1 VRESPQ
7 SRYERPQCVESARD
21 EFNTEKTAM
30 RSQVQAEM
38 QKLVSLR
45 SKHVATVVEIVRS
58 FFPESF
64 MPPRPQCVES
74 ARERVDLEEAELTR
88 AMAVARQP
96 PPGQRG
102 ARATVTEEEEEED
115 QPSLPPV
122 LAASTQKRVAEPA
135 AEDEEEPQEEKEGDE
150 LEKGV
155 DADAGVEV
163 GISGEVGMDL
173 PSASAQLTAALT
185 ATLRRNALSAA
196 LGRPDPGKAFAVEA
210 AGDGEQS
217 DRKADEGPAPP
228 NGDPMA
234 ESGDDGTTKT
244 PQEEQQLQQQQ
255 HEEQTQQQPPIQT
268 TGWMLG
274 MHVCVFGCA
283 GCVFGC
289 VDLYILISGS
299 GAQNMQVG

>member
-1 VRESPQ
+1 MRESPQ
-7 SRYERPQCVESARD
+7 SRYE
-21 EFNTEKTAM
+21 
-30 RSQVQAEM
+30 
-38 QKLVSLR
+38 
-45 SKHVATVVEIVRS
+45 
-58 FFPESF
+58 
-64 MPPRPQCVES
+64 RPQCVES

-283 GCVFGC
+283 
-289 VDLYILISGS
+289 DLAVNLNVQCGS
-299 GAQNMQVG
+299 PLRVVMNGHSASSLPETSSIPRRQPSW